1 MQPEFCSKRLIPFLR
16 HKKPIKNNTWSFSNC
31 YFFHDKIFKSLQ
43 EASDFCENAFGKSE
57 EYTGEVGFGHFPQNA
72 TSLKLFGKSQIWTYL
87 KENSEFLHEI
97 DDFICSCQSSNNNI
111 FIQLK
116 DSSVCSKAKGSQ
128 TSDSKICSAVVPP
141 GHPDYSATLNINTV
155 CTLVVKEEFDWK
167 KIGPNHFKKQR
178 SSSSLLLT

>member
-1 MQPEFCSKRLIPFLR
+1 M
-16 HKKPIKNNTWSFSNC
+16 
-31 YFFHDKIFKSLQ
+31 Q

-57 EYTGEVGFGHFPQNA
+57 EYAGEVGFGHFPQSA

-87 KENSEFLHEI
+87 KGNSEFLHEI
-97 DDFICSCQSSNNNI
+97 DDFICSCQSSHNNI

-116 DSSVCSKAKGSQ
+116 DNSVCSKAKGSQ

-141 GHPDYSATLNINTV
+141 GHPDYSAALNINTV

-167 KIGPNHFKKQR
+167 KIKPNYFQKQR